1 MFLVAYDGSH
11 LANAALARA
20 ATFAKQTGDE
30 ILAVA
35 VVPDD
40 PAYAVDVGW
49 VPTTDDFERE
59 AVVGELHRTVVK
71 VAPEASFRGVSLGNL
86 PVPGEIVSKLKH
98 IAHTENVTVAFVG
111 SENAGR
117 VVTPL
122 TSVGGNVASDDI
134 YDVHIVRHAP
144 PAIKERYPKSEFY
157 LP

>member
-11 LANAALARA
+11 LANAALERA
-20 ATFAKQTGDE
+20 ATFAQQTGDE

-40 PAYAVDVGW
+40 PAYAVRAGW
-49 VPTTDDFERE
+49 VPTADDFDRE
-59 AVVGELHRTVVK
+59 AVVGELHRTAVR
-71 VAPEASFRGVSLGNL
+71 VAPEASFRGVSAGKH
-86 PVPGEIVSKLKH
+86 PVPGEIVSKLRR
-98 IAHTENVTVAFVG
+98 IAHAESVSVVFVG

-122 TSVGGNVASDDI
+122 TSVGGNVASDHT

-144 PAIKERYPKSEFY
+144 PEVKERYPKSEFY